1 MTFKIFYSSSAEKF
15 LEKLEKQISKRIL
28 DKIEK
33 LSENPVP
40 SNSRRILVNK
50 ELIFRIRIG
59 DFRVLYNIN
68 HQENKIIIININ
80 KRAKIYN

>member
-40 SNSRRILVNK
+40 SNSRRILGNK

-80 KRAKIYN
+80 KRAKIYD

>member
-40 SNSRRILVNK
+40 SNSRRILGNK